1 MRGGKREGAGRP
13 KGNEPTKLVAFRIP
27 ISKIPEIKEVV
38 KNKIA
43 EYKINLNLYK
53 NESI

>member
-27 ISKIPEIKEVV
+27 ISSIPYIKIKV
-38 KNKIA
+38 KSYLKYLKDDNRG
-43 EYKINLNLYK
+43 LTD
-53 NESI
+53 